1 MDRGFINVLLLGL
14 AFMLVFTAFQ
24 TWSNIQKIMIDS
36 IINDNKNFKDA
47 NAYYSLAIIYI
58 VMAVFNWTSP
68 SAISLIGPKFAMLIG
83 GVTYVLFVIS
93 FCIPRVW
100 LLYVVSAIMG
110 IGAALIWTGQGN
122 YLTLNSN
129 DQSISR
135 NSGVFWAMLQM
146 SMFIGNTFVFFV
158 FRGKDIIDSTTR
170 QIVIWTLS
178 GIAVGGLAVM
188 VFFPKPVHT
197 EEKPPEET
205 SMTATSKAKLALK
218 GAVRL
223 FFNRNMMLLCLTFVY
238 TGLELG
244 FWSGVY
250 GSCIGSSDVLPNSKQ
265 LMGISGIFIG
275 LGEVIAGAAFGIL
288 GSKTNKWGRDP
299 IVILGFIL
307 HVVSFFVIFLNIPNN
322 APFKETTDQA
332 FITSNA
338 VLAIMCSFLLGF
350 GDACFNT
357 QIFSMLGGVYVED
370 STAAFSIF
378 KFTQSVGAAI
388 SLTYASN
395 FYLYV
400 QLGILLVFAIAGT
413 ASFVWVEWRHK
424 RDVVNAEASV
434 SDSK

>member
-24 TWSNIQKIMIDS
+24 TWTNIQKTIIDS
-36 IINDNKNFKDA
+36 IKIDDTSFKDA
-47 NAYYSLAIIYI
+47 NAYSSLAIIYI
-58 VMAVFNWTSP
+58 SMAIFNWNSP
-68 SAISLIGPKFAMLIG
+68 SVISLIGPRVAMLIG
-83 GVTYVLFVIS
+83 GITYVLFVMS
-93 FCIPRVW
+93 FFIPYVW
-100 LLYVVSAIMG
+100 LLYLVSCIMG

-129 DQSISR
+129 EQTISR
-135 NSGVFWAMLQM
+135 NSGIFWAMLQM

-158 FRGKDIIDSTTR
+158 FRDKENIDRSTR

-178 GIAVGGLAVM
+178 AIAVSGLAVM

-197 EEKPPEET
+197 EEKLSTEISET
-205 SMTATSKAKLALK
+205 AISKAKLALK
-218 GAVRL
+218 RAGRL
-223 FFNRNMMLLCLTFVY
+223 FCTRNMILLCLTFVY

-250 GSCIGSSDVLPNSKQ
+250 GYCISTTKVLPNSKR

-322 APFKETTDQA
+322 APFKDTPDQA

-370 STAAFSIF
+370 SVAAFSIF

-388 SLTYASN
+388 SLTYASY
-395 FYLYV
+395 FYLYA
-400 QLGILLVFAIAGT
+400 QLGILLVFAIMGT
-413 ASFVWVEWRHK
+413 VSFVWVEWRHK
-424 RDVVNAEASV
+424 RPVVNAEASV
-434 SDSK
+434 SDSE